1 MTVLHFAPVDQLP
14 LPLDWQVAPGIDSPP
29 PVPRHLRLVG
39 ATGETDPASQPG
51 TSDLPIAWVARMAR
65 AVSEV
70 GFGDRPPGQLTRWVE
85 RRQLAQ
91 LAERG
96 AAVRRH
102 PSSRSAGKTQST
114 TRTLKQ
120 VRSIRICQIADD
132 VAETSAVLVGSDR
145 DRAVA
150 MRFEFIGE
158 RWLVTAV
165 NLG

>member
-39 ATGETDPASQPG
+39 ATANTDTASQPE
-51 TSDLPIAWVARMAR
+51 TTDLPIAWVARMAR

-70 GFGDRPPGQLTRWVE
+70 GIGDRPPGQLTRWVE
-85 RRQLAQ
+85 RQQLAQ

-102 PSSRSAGKTQST
+102 PSSRGTVKTQNT
-114 TRTLKQ
+114 TRTVKQ
-120 VRSIRICQIADD
+120 VRSIRICQIADGI
-132 VAETSAVLVGSDR
+132 AETSAVLVGSDR
-145 DRAVA
+145 ARAVA

-158 RWLVTAV
+158 RWLVTVV

>member
-1 MTVLHFAPVDQLP
+1 MTVLDCAPVNQLP
-14 LPLDWQVAPGIDSPP
+14 LPLDWQVALGIDSPP
-29 PVPRHLRLVG
+29 TVPRHLHLVG
-39 ATGETDPASQPG
+39 APTGTDAAGQPETNK
-51 TSDLPIAWVARMAR
+51 LPIAWVARMAR

-70 GFGDRPPGQLTRWVE
+70 GIGDRPPGQLTRWVE
-85 RRQLAQ
+85 RGQLAQ

-102 PSSRSAGKTQST
+102 PSTRTLSQQKAT

-120 VRSIRICQIADD
+120 VRSIRICQIADGI
-132 VAETSAVLVGSDR
+132 AETSAVLVGSDR
-145 DRAVA
+145 ARAVA
-150 MRFEFIGE
+150 MRFEFISE

>member
-1 MTVLHFAPVDQLP
+1 MTVLDLAPIDQLP

-39 ATGETDPASQPG
+39 AAKDADNAGQP
-51 TSDLPIAWVARMAR
+51 TANDLPIAWVAQMAR
-65 AVSEV
+65 ALSEV
-70 GFGDRPPGQLTRWVE
+70 GIGDRPPGQRIRWVE
-85 RRQLAQ
+85 RSQLAR
-91 LAERG
+91 LADRG
-96 AAVRRH
+96 AAGRRN
-102 PSSRSAGKTQST
+102 PSNRNLT

-120 VRSIRICQIADD
+120 VRSIRICQIAEGI
-132 VAETSAVLVGSDR
+132 AETSAVLVGSDR
-145 DRAVA
+145 ARAVA